1 VIRDRDDVGVDYNA
15 MRERVMRERDT
26 LEEEEERG
34 DKEQRVAH
42 NSERELENVEKRG
55 EGGGGRGR

>member
-1 VIRDRDDVGVDYNA
+1 MIRDRDDVGVDYNA

-26 LEEEEERG
+26 LEEEERG

-42 NSERELENVEKRG
+42 NSERALENVEKRG